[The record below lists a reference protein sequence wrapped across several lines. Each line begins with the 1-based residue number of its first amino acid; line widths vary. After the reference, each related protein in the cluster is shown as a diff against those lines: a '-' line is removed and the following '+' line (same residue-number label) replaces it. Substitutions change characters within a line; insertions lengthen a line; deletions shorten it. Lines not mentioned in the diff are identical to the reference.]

1 MMPGVAEPA
10 SEENVAVA
18 GSEEDEAV
26 SRTIRDVTMLQ
37 GQTWRRC
44 SSCEGGRT
52 RGVDEV
58 FS

>member
-26 SRTIRDVTMLQ
+26 ARTNRDVTMLQ
-37 GQTWRRC
+37 GQTWLV
-44 SSCEGGRT
+44 S
-52 RGVDEV
+52 
-58 FS
+58 